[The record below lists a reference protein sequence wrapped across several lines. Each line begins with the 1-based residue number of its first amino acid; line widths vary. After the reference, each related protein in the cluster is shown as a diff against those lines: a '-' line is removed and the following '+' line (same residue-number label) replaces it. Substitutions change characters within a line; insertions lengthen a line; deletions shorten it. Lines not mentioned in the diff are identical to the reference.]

1 MSLSSIEKYLQEHM
15 SGKYLKNA
23 KMNGYT
29 SFKIGGPADLLA
41 FPSTKEELA
50 GLLECVRKE
59 KEPLTI
65 MGNGSNLLV
74 RDKGIRGL
82 VVKLGNGLKEM
93 TWDGAVLKAGAGVSL
108 AAVSQ
113 KAASLG
119 LTGME
124 FAVGIPGSLG
134 GAVFMNAG
142 AYNGEMKNVV
152 KTVMVLTAT
161 GEFSTYCNSGLDFSY
176 RHSIL
181 QGTDNIVVE
190 VELSMQKGN
199 PETIKADMD
208 DFTQRRI
215 TKQPID
221 LPSAGSMF
229 KRPTGYY
236 AAALIDEAGLRGYRV
251 GDAQVSEKHTGFVV
265 NVGKATAQDVLQL
278 IKDVQ
283 KKVYIHCGVRLEP
296 EVRVIGEE

>member
-15 SGKYLKNA
+15 AGQYLKNA
-23 KMNGYT
+23 KMCGYT

-41 FPSTKEELA
+41 FPSTKEDLA

-134 GAVFMNAG
+134 GAEIGRASCR
-142 AYNGEMKNVV
+142 E
-152 KTVMVLTAT
+152 
-161 GEFSTYCNSGLDFSY
+161 
-176 RHSIL
+176 
-181 QGTDNIVVE
+181 
-190 VELSMQKGN
+190 
-199 PETIKADMD
+199 
-208 DFTQRRI
+208 
-215 TKQPID
+215 
-221 LPSAGSMF
+221 
-229 KRPTGYY
+229 
-236 AAALIDEAGLRGYRV
+236 RV
-251 GDAQVSEKHTGFVV
+251 
-265 NVGKATAQDVLQL
+265 
-278 IKDVQ
+278 
-283 KKVYIHCGVRLEP
+283 
-296 EVRVIGEE
+296 

>member
-1 MSLSSIEKYLQEHM
+1 MSLSNIEQYLQENM
-15 SGKYLKNA
+15 TGKYLKNA
-23 KMNGYT
+23 QMSGYT

-41 FPSTKEELA
+41 LPTTKEELA
-50 GLLECVRKE
+50 GLLQCVRRE

-82 VVKLGNGLKEM
+82 VIKLGNGLKNM
-93 TWDGAVLKAGAGVSL
+93 TWDGTILTAEAGVSL

-113 KAASLG
+113 KAASLD
-119 LTGME
+119 LTGLE

-152 KTVMVLTAT
+152 ESILVLNEN
-161 GEFSTYCNSGLDFSY
+161 GKLLSYNKSKLNFGY
-176 RHSIL
+176 RHSSI
-181 QGTDNIVVE
+181 QGTTDIVVE
-190 VELSMQKGN
+190 VKLTMLKGN
-199 PETIKADMD
+199 PTAIKADMD

-229 KRPTGYY
+229 KRPKGYY

-283 KKVYIHCGVRLEP
+283 DKVFAHCGVRLEP
-296 EVRVIGEE
+296 EVRIIGEA